1 MYKCNKLNIKL
12 KLITTFLFALLIISF
27 TGNQIFAKDLTYTA
41 DIVNNAAGEL
51 VAHLRF
57 SSRSL
62 TEVASYRGIT
72 TSYRGTSV
80 SLQSYAIGFQGRSDN
95 TRYVSTT
102 DGPYWYD
109 TDGGGQVSVNLN
121 GNTGYGFD
129 FSQSASYPGEF
140 YEEYQKVYTSA
151 AGDWVNENQWYLGP
165 SVLSEIVD
173 RYNNSSYISGEYIK
187 VKFSLL
193 NHTLS
198 GGDHTMNT
206 AAEAI
211 DTVTSNGWLSG
222 NWGANGVG
230 GSVINYYDNWLLLP
244 LDKLNNRTAII
255 KYWLRQDNG
264 EFKLVKT
271 EEQKFGSGSVTIHRS
286 NIGGGN
292 DRFYIGGKMSEGSTE
307 WEAERNLE
315 YSSRNWGW
323 NTDSVRIG
331 PSSKETYYDI
341 NFYYD
346 FRDVTEKH
354 LKDNGEVINPAL
366 NKTTRDFGYPLTKQS
381 VTFKAIIPLY
391 YKYEKWVHIRTNF
404 DHNISKAKSITLNPL
419 NGANR
424 LVFRDT
430 HFAYFYYE
438 FEPPRE
444 VYVRHLVYNN
454 STKRYEVDSSLT
466 NQNEAIRDG
475 EEGKY
480 YLRRNGYNQ
489 RHYKCGEPNYV
500 DSVKNGFNE
509 QYTIDFG
516 DTIKLDKS
524 RTIENDGI
532 RYKYQGA
539 KVQESS
545 VPNILGSKAQADT
558 LNKANTII
566 TLGPKRV
573 TKTYVDFYYTK
584 VKVPVPGGG
593 DPKDPT
599 DPDNPSGPD
608 DPDEPDVDPDKPEDD
623 PTIDFIPKDDGGN
636 ELGPD
641 SGTTPGDCKVVY
653 VPAGENLK
661 SYITAIT
668 YRAYSLIYDGNT
680 IDPNTGVIKYKLI
693 KYDAYKYVDGYVQN
707 NDTSK
712 YGYFNSTEKKGVFNT
727 NSSTHVNPIASV
739 IDNELRNSINS
750 LENSNPNS
758 INSICDGRKTK
769 SSDYGED
776 NTHKVN
782 SDKYNGV
789 RKPVGKA
796 NYNVTR
802 LVSNGARTFQVIKN
816 DIPLVDTNNDTQV
829 NVFTPAS
836 IKDVVVESVGTVNHS
851 NQESFVIQKNSEFT
865 IKPITGNATDY
876 KNINDTAK
884 YIKYYW
890 VVGDFDMKLK
900 NAVTVY
906 DKSSKSTRVAS
917 AGEIVRAGNLVQ
929 IPVGGS
935 LSAIATNDDE
945 AGDIVNQFSNKIKV
959 VAVTHNTTDTP
970 FENTIIDKINATTSL
985 SYVDKNK
992 ISKVTTSCGDESNKQ
1007 SHKKLTD
1014 LGGLQVT
1021 NMYDDSHYFVE
1032 ATKTSKNIGR
1042 VYDFKITDCLDVN
1055 YKNVFRKSDNGDVN
1069 DLRGIKYFSGVRRLL
1084 VYGGNGVQLGAN
1096 KNNQNN
1102 IFEERSSTDAT
1113 LNSVVSKTIV
1123 PFGPYKHI
1131 DQNYIQAPKMGYRV
1145 SFDLKTSGM
1154 YVKNKNAQSS
1164 VRYIKITPSYYY
1176 ISKDGKTFKE
1186 NIDLYYKN
1194 SSGKY
1199 VNFAGSGYTIYFK
1212 PNDGYRTTYNKDEAP
1227 ELKDMSTKLEALKI
1241 GGTSTDKSFI
1251 LNDSMM
1257 SYSDN
1262 NFVQA
1267 WYGEFKLP
1275 NSTIVLE
1282 VGPDGKK
1289 DINKP
1294 LTDGYVGVRFDIK
1307 CIDKETVNASES
1319 DATKT
1324 TIVSYG
1330 QNDKTAAGAGMSV
1343 NTTQWDY
1350 EGYIGF
1356 ASSNIGRAL
1365 SGGFR
1370 LQLEKDFWRI
1380 ETQEMYEKVKSTVV
1394 LFDIDNRAANDFE

>member
-12 KLITTFLFALLIISF
+12 KLISTFLFALLIISF
-27 TGNQIFAKDLTYTA
+27 TCNQIFAKDLVTIA
-41 DIVNNAAGEL
+41 DIVNNDAGEL
-51 VAHLRF
+51 VAHLCF
-57 SSRSL
+57 SSRANA
-62 TEVASYRGIT
+62 TAPFPDKGIT
-72 TSYRGTSV
+72 TYYRGGGDH
-80 SLQSYAIGFQGRSDN
+80 LQSYAIGFQGLSDN
-95 TRYVSTT
+95 TKYEGTT

-109 TDGGGQVSVNLN
+109 TDGGGQVSVKLN

-129 FSQSASYPGEF
+129 LSFSASYPGEF
-140 YEEYQKVYTSA
+140 YEYSQYGEQVGSQIYNRNKWFLGAS
-151 AGDWVNENQWYLGP
+151 YL
-165 SVLSEIVD
+165 SKLVE
-173 RYNNSSYISGEYIK
+173 RYNKAPYISGEYIK
-187 VKFSLL
+187 IKYSLL

-198 GGDHTMNT
+198 GGDHVMNT

-211 DTVTSNGWLSG
+211 DTVTANGWLSA
-222 NWGANGVG
+222 NWGAGGAG

-255 KYWLRQDNG
+255 KYWLRQDDG
-264 EFKLVKT
+264 TFDLVKT
-271 EEQKFGSGSVTIHRS
+271 EEEKFGSGRKTITKS
-286 NIGGGN
+286 NIGGGD
-292 DRFYIGGKMSEGSTE
+292 DRFYIGGKMSEGRTE
-307 WEAERNLE
+307 SQAERNLE
-315 YSSRNWGW
+315 YSARDWGW
-323 NTDSVRIG
+323 DTSSITIG
-331 PSSKETYYDI
+331 PSSKETYYCI

-346 FRDVTEKH
+346 YRDVTEKH
-354 LKDNGEVINPAL
+354 LKDNGDVINPDL
-366 NKTTRDFGYPLTKQS
+366 NKTTKDFGYPLTRQS
-381 VTFKAIIPLY
+381 VTFKAIIPIY

-404 DHNISKAKSITLNPL
+404 DHRISTAKTITLNPIK
-419 NGANR
+419 GANR

-454 STKRYEVDSSLT
+454 TTKRYEVDSALT
-466 NQNEAIRDG
+466 NQNEAVRDG

-489 RHYKCGEPNYV
+489 RHYKCGEPDYV

-509 QYTIDFG
+509 QYIIDFG

-524 RTIENDGI
+524 RTIENEGI
-532 RYKYQGA
+532 KYKYQGA

-545 VPNILGSKAQADT
+545 VPSILGSKAQADT
-558 LNKANTII
+558 LNKNNTIV
-566 TLGPKRV
+566 TLGPKRS

-584 VKVPVPGGG
+584 SKVPVPGGG
-593 DPKDPT
+593 DPTDPTNPPGGGDPT
-599 DPDNPSGPD
+599 DPNIDI
-608 DPDEPDVDPDKPEDD
+608 EPDKPGDD
-623 PTIDFIPKDDGGN
+623 PSIDFVPKDDGGN

-641 SGTTPGDCKVVY
+641 SGTTTGECKVVY

-661 SYITAIT
+661 SYITAIM

-707 NDTSK
+707 NATSK

-727 NSSTHVNPIASV
+727 NTDTHVNPITSV
-739 IDNELRNSINS
+739 IDNELRNSINA

-758 INSICDGRKTK
+758 INSINDGRKTK
-769 SSDYGED
+769 ASDYGED

-796 NYNVTR
+796 GYNVTR
-802 LVSNGARTFQVIKN
+802 LVSNGTKTFQVIKN
-816 DIPLVDTNNDTQV
+816 NIPLVDTKNDTQI

-890 VVGDFDMKLK
+890 IVGDFDMKLK
-900 NAVTVY
+900 NVVTVY
-906 DKSSKSTRVAS
+906 DKSSKSTRNAG

-970 FENTIIDKINATTSL
+970 FENNIIDKINATTSL

-992 ISKVTTSCGDESNKQ
+992 ISKVTTSCGEESNKQ

-1042 VYDFKITDCLDVN
+1042 IYDFKITDCLDVN
-1055 YKNVFRKSDNGDVN
+1055 YKNVFRKSNNGDVN

-1096 KNNQNN
+1096 QNNQNN
-1102 IFEERSSTDAT
+1102 IFQERSSTDAS

-1154 YVKNKNAQSS
+1154 YTKNKNAQSS
-1164 VRYIKITPSYYY
+1164 VRYIKITPTYYY

-1186 NIDLYYKN
+1186 NIELYYKN

-1212 PNDGYRTTYNKDEAP
+1212 PNDGYRTTFNKDEAP

-1241 GGTSTDKSFI
+1241 GGTATDKSFI

-1275 NSTIVLE
+1275 NSTIVVE
-1282 VGPDGKK
+1282 VGADGKK

-1307 CIDKETVNASES
+1307 CIDKETPSASEA

-1330 QNDKTAAGAGMSV
+1330 QNDKTAAGAGMAV

-1350 EGYIGF
+1350 EGFIGF
-1356 ASSNIGRAL
+1356 ASSNIGKAL

-1380 ETQEMYEKVKSTVV
+1380 ESQEMYEKVKSTVV
-1394 LFDIDNRAANDFE
+1394 FFDTDNRAANDFE